1 MPLEH
6 VIYIPGM
13 LFLGFAAGYI
23 VGARAV
29 RAEMIKA
36 KKAAKE

>member
-6 VIYIPGM
+6 VIYIPVILG
-13 LFLGFAAGYI
+13 LGFAVGYV
-23 VGARAV
+23 VGMRAV
-29 RAEMIKA
+29 RTEVAKA